1 MNRTALL
8 SFLKL
13 SLPFLLSAFFL
24 WLAFREIQI
33 AELWDS
39 LRSASPLTILLAS
52 ALAIIAILLRAWRW
66 QILLEPLKPLPFKRV
81 YPITMIGFM
90 ANNLLPAHAGEVV
103 RAYLIA
109 REENLSG
116 MAALATVGLERILDL
131 VALVSILAF
140 VMISV
145 ELPDWLRFSALALGV
160 AAWLILGILYFTS
173 DADSPL
179 RRMLFRL
186 IRLMPGKLQ
195 DFAAD
200 KLNSIIEG
208 VHIIRSGPKLMR
220 LIAMS
225 ILVWL
230 QLAFTIWVVLI
241 GYPLDPALS
250 EYLMPSLTAVLLVA
264 FAAAIPSSPGYVGVT
279 QIAFVYALE
288 PFGVNAAQAVG
299 VSVIYHMTQYFPITL
314 TGIWYLLRQ
323 GFTFKTLQ
331 EARSESKK

>member
-13 SLPFLLSAFFL
+13 SLPFLFSAFFL
-24 WLAFREIQI
+24 WLAFRDISI

-39 LRSASPLTILLAS
+39 IRSASALTILLAS
-52 ALAIIAILLRAWRW
+52 VLAIVAIQLRAWRW
-66 QILLEPLKPLPFKRV
+66 QILLKPLKSIPFKKV

-109 REENLSG
+109 REEQLSG
-116 MAALATVGLERILDL
+116 MAAFATVGLERILDL
-131 VALVSILAF
+131 VALASLLAV

-160 AAWLILGILYFTS
+160 LALLMLGVLYFTS
-173 DADSPL
+173 DSDSPI
-179 RRMLFRL
+179 RHMLFRL
-186 IRLMPGKLQ
+186 INMLPEKLQ
-195 DFAAD
+195 IFVSD
-200 KLNSIIEG
+200 KLNSIMEG
-208 VHIIRSGPKLMR
+208 VHIIRSGPKLIK
-220 LIAMS
+220 LLALS
-225 ILVWL
+225 LLVWL

-241 GYPLDPALS
+241 GYPLDPELS
-250 EYLMPSLTAVLLVA
+250 EFVMPSLTSVLLVA

-299 VSVIYHMTQYFPITL
+299 VSVIYHVTQYFPITL

-323 GFTFKTLQ
+323 GFTFKTLR
-331 EARSESKK
+331 EARSESN

>member
-13 SLPFLLSAFFL
+13 SLPFLFSAFFL
-24 WLAFREIQI
+24 WLAFRDISI

-39 LRSASPLTILLAS
+39 IRSASALTILLAS
-52 ALAIIAILLRAWRW
+52 VLAIVAIQLRAWRW
-66 QILLEPLKPLPFKRV
+66 QILLKPLKSIPFKKV

-90 ANNLLPAHAGEVV
+90 ANNLLPAHAGEGG

-109 REENLSG
+109 REEQLSG
-116 MAALATVGLERILDL
+116 MAAFATVGLERILDL
-131 VALVSILAF
+131 VALASLLAV

-160 AAWLILGILYFTS
+160 LALLMLGVLYFTS
-173 DADSPL
+173 DSDSPI
-179 RRMLFRL
+179 RHMLFRL
-186 IRLMPGKLQ
+186 INMLPEKLQ
-195 DFAAD
+195 IFVSD
-200 KLNSIIEG
+200 KLNSIMEG
-208 VHIIRSGPKLMR
+208 VHIIRSGPKLIK
-220 LIAMS
+220 LLALS
-225 ILVWL
+225 LLVWL

-241 GYPLDPALS
+241 GYPLDPELS
-250 EYLMPSLTAVLLVA
+250 EFVMPSLTSVLLVA

-299 VSVIYHMTQYFPITL
+299 VSVIYHVTQYFPITL

-323 GFTFKTLQ
+323 GFTFKTLR
-331 EARSESKK
+331 EARSESN